1 VSRPD
6 PNRVAAAFLAKQGR
20 TKVAG
25 EVIFKKDRG
34 DDLSSWAYNDI
45 APSAREI
52 GHDYNYSPKN
62 AKNLAR
68 ILRATLAALGHSLAA
83 YNQFAKVKSAKI
95 SPDGNLGGKGYI
107 QKISDMRKQFMN
119 IVEALSSLSDTIYD
133 EVNAPHWSVVS
144 RQEDDESKAQV
155 ADLIQDVEKI
165 REDPQ
170 EWAQD
175 QIQEE
180 FHDEPKSRGKTAG
193 LSPSMLRVARV
204 WRSANGIPGGLADE
218 KVFSDFDPEQL
229 AKGTKIEKE
238 HTNDPRKA
246 KEIAADHLVED
257 PAYYDKLETIE
268 GGHH

>member
-6 PNRVAAAFLAKQGR
+6 PNRVAAAFLAKKGHS
-20 TKVAG
+20 KVAG

-45 APSAREI
+45 APSEREI
-52 GHDYNYSPKN
+52 GRDYNYSPRN

-165 REDPQ
+165 RNDPQ

-180 FHDEPKSRGKTAG
+180 FHDDPKARGKTAG
-193 LSPSMLRVARV
+193 VNLSSVRVARA
-204 WRSANGIPGGLADE
+204 WR
-218 KVFSDFDPEQL
+218 
-229 AKGTKIEKE
+229 AKAEGE
-238 HTNDPRKA
+238 H
-246 KEIAADHLVED
+246 
-257 PAYYDKLETIE
+257 
-268 GGHH
+268 